1 MELATVNSPLPMIY
15 YYKVIF
21 VRDIVELITISYKI
35 EQCNS
40 QPIQFHTV
48 LYISKVIIN
57 SQYCPNNMTVL
68 YRKCNWRL
76 CKVPMYIP

>member
-1 MELATVNSPLPMIY
+1 MELATVNSPLPWIY

-35 EQCNS
+35 EQCSS

-57 SQYCPNNMTVL
+57 SQYCPNNMTDL
-68 YRKCNWRL
+68 YKKCNWRV